1 MEKTPIPDE
10 VQRFILLAIPS
21 VPHLEAILLMRG
33 DPSLTWDA
41 AQLARRLYSTEKAA
55 KALLADLAG
64 GGFIRHDRQRPGGLR
79 FAPQSAQLAA
89 MIDRLAVAYSQ
100 NLIGVSTLIHSKMN
114 RKAQRF
120 ADAFVWKKEP

>member
-10 VQRFILLAIPS
+10 LQRFILLAIPS
-21 VPHLEAILLMRG
+21 VPYLEAILLMRS

-41 AQLARRLYSTEKAA
+41 AHIARRLYLSDKVARG
-55 KALLADLAG
+55 LLSELVG
-64 GGFIRHDRQRPGGLR
+64 GGVIRHETQPPSRFR
-79 FAPQSAQLAA
+79 FAPQSAHLAA

-114 RKAQRF
+114 RKAQQF
-120 ADAFVWKKEP
+120 ADAFVWKKER

>member
-1 MEKTPIPDE
+1 
-10 VQRFILLAIPS
+10 
-21 VPHLEAILLMRG
+21 
-33 DPSLTWDA
+33 
-41 AQLARRLYSTEKAA
+41 
-55 KALLADLAG
+55 
-64 GGFIRHDRQRPGGLR
+64 
-79 FAPQSAQLAA
+79 